1 MLLEINFNNQLKDNP
16 TYFEY
21 SIYYDSEIR
30 NLKKKKKLYIIE
42 LHTKNSRCLKI
53 NYCSF
58 MRRQQVEKYG
68 YYCPLFDVSIS
79 Y

>member
-30 NLKKKKKLYIIE
+30 NLKKKKIVY
-42 LHTKNSRCLKI
+42 H
-53 NYCSF
+53 
-58 MRRQQVEKYG
+58 
-68 YYCPLFDVSIS
+68 
-79 Y
+79 